1 MTTQS
6 GSYLRSRL
14 VWSISGIELDE
25 ASWRLRVHGMN
36 VDIER
41 KPMEL
46 LLALLHR
53 AGELV
58 TKEELL
64 EAAWPNVTVVASSL
78 PTAMTKLRRALG
90 TEAGIVETVP
100 GLGYRIAGDVALS
113 RIELDDRP
121 RFDFLVGNLVPDT
134 KEWRFARNLA
144 RGDTDDVWLA
154 KTSDGAER
162 IFKFAKTPGRL
173 RQLKREA
180 AVGKILSQLHDR
192 SGGFVLPIDQQ
203 FEGNPAWLA
212 FPTIGVDLE
221 SWFVRHGAELDLSE
235 RISLVAQAARALEAA
250 HAIGV
255 LHGDLKPSNLTI
267 ETDGVTHALRII
279 DFGSSALLE
288 QSSVL
293 LQGFTGITLPEHELI
308 GGSSPAGSALYI
320 APEIIGGGTPSV
332 RSDIYSLGLILFQLT
347 VGDLH
352 SPLAPGW
359 GELVADDVLRAA
371 IAKAAALDP
380 GERFGSAAEFADHLE
395 RIEEHRA
402 HATKERAAAEAE
414 IQLRRAA
421 ELARARRPWVAAAV
435 IVLVAGSIA
444 VALTARKAIT
454 ERDEARRQTAI
465 AKSINTFLAE
475 DLLGRGDPS
484 KSGEASETLI
494 DATRAVEPEI
504 ARRFRNAP
512 LVAARLYTTLARVY
526 AQQSDWKGAREAYDK
541 ADIAY
546 RQGHAGTSKSAIIAR
561 LQQAQTEALSAEK
574 GSIARAHAII
584 AEQEKLLPTGKD
596 RDPET
601 AVWLASAIGM
611 TELAGGDIHVALEQ
625 FGKAADLADAM
636 PEVFDQRTRNNFH
649 QRHAFVFIRLGQGK
663 RAEQAIR
670 PLLAAQTR
678 LLGPTNPDVLLLRMN
693 LGQAYLF
700 QKRYADAVKE
710 LSDVLPLMQKQLGP
724 DHRLVQQT
732 LAARQEAYG
741 SMGDYLDAIGD
752 GRVLYAS
759 ALRQQ
764 GMSAFR
770 TIAGLSDLATSE
782 CRTTQLAQG
791 LADAIKAYRAS
802 LHAYGKSAPLT
813 QGVGLAVAQCLI
825 ATGKYDS
832 ARPYLVDIDTKAV
845 GELASDPQWGANV
858 ELALGQIAAHES
870 NWIKASEHLREASPA
885 LSRPDADIFQRRA
898 LAQLRSLVQRK
909 NLDGKSKVL

>member
-25 ASWRLRVHGMN
+25 ASWRLRVHGQN

-53 AGELV
+53 AGEVV

-64 EAAWPNVTVVASSL
+64 ETAWPNVTVVASSL

-121 RFDFLVGNLVPDT
+121 RFAFAVGNVVPDT
-134 KEWRFARNLA
+134 REWRFARNLA
-144 RGDTDDVWLA
+144 RGDIDDVWLA
-154 KTSDGAER
+154 QTSDGEKR
-162 IFKFAKTPGRL
+162 VFKFAKTPGRL

-180 AVGKILSQLHDR
+180 AVGKILGQLHNQ
-192 SGGFVLPIDQQ
+192 GQGLVLPIDQQ

-212 FPTIGVDLE
+212 FPAEGIDLE
-221 SWFVRHGAELDLSE
+221 NWFVRHGAELELSD

-267 ETDGVTHALRII
+267 ETNGNTPHVRII

-288 QSSVL
+288 HSGVL
-293 LQGFTGITLPEHELI
+293 LHGITGITLPERDLI
-308 GGSSPAGSALYI
+308 EGSSPAGSALYL
-320 APEIIGGGTPSV
+320 APEVIGGGTSSV

-359 GELVADDVLRAA
+359 GELVADDVLRAD

-395 RIEEHRA
+395 RIEERRA
-402 HATKERAAAEAE
+402 DAAKERAAAEAE
-414 IQLRRAA
+414 VELHRAA
-421 ELARARRPWVAAAV
+421 ELAKARRPWVVAAV
-435 IVLVAGSIA
+435 IVLVVGSIA
-444 VALTARKAIT
+444 VALTARQAIT

-494 DATRAVEPEI
+494 DATRAAEPEI

-512 LVAARLYTTLARVY
+512 LVAAHLYATLARVY
-526 AQQSDWKGAREAYDK
+526 AQQSDWKGARDAFGK
-541 ADIAY
+541 ADRAY
-546 RQGHAGTSKSAIIAR
+546 RQGHAGTSKDAVIAK
-561 LQQAQTEALSAEK
+561 LQEAQTEALSAEK
-574 GSIARAHAII
+574 GSIGRARAII
-584 AEQEKLLPTGKD
+584 AEQEKLLPTD
-596 RDPET
+596 PHRDPET
-601 AVWLASAIGM
+601 RVWLASAIGM

-625 FGKAADLADAM
+625 FGKAANLADIL

-649 QRHAFVFIRLGQGK
+649 QRYAFTFIRLGEGK
-663 RAEQAIR
+663 RAEQAIH
-670 PLLAAQTR
+670 PLLASQTR
-678 LLGPTNPDVLLLRMN
+678 LLGPANPDVLLLRMN

-700 QKRYADAVKE
+700 QKRYADAIKE
-710 LSDVLPLMQKQLGP
+710 LSAVLPLMQKQLGP

-741 SMGDYLDAIGD
+741 SMGDYVDAIGD
-752 GRVLYAS
+752 GRALYAS

-764 GMSAFR
+764 GMAAFR

-782 CRTTQLAQG
+782 CRTTQLSQG
-791 LADAIKAYRAS
+791 LADALKAYRAS
-802 LHAYGKSAPLT
+802 LQTYGKAAPLT
-813 QGVGLAVAQCLI
+813 QGVALAVAQCLI
-825 ATGKYDS
+825 ATGRYDS
-832 ARPYLVDIDTKAV
+832 ALPYLIDIDTKAV

-858 ELALGQIAAHES
+858 ELALGQIAAHEG
-870 NWIKASEHLREASPA
+870 NWIQASEHLRSAGPA
-885 LSRPDADIFQRRA
+885 LSKPDADIFQRRA
-898 LAQLRSLVQRK
+898 VAQLKSQVERK
-909 NLDGKSKVL
+909 NLGERSKVL